1 MAITKIHPVRNT
13 KAAVNYIIDKDKTDG
28 EIYVS
33 SYACAAQ
40 TADLEFEETASMGS
54 GLGNVNAQ
62 HLIQSFKPGEV
73 DAVTAH
79 EIGNRLAM

>member
-1 MAITKIHPVRNT
+1 MAITKIYPVRNT

-40 TADLEFEETASMGS
+40 TADLEFEPAFSET
-54 GLGNVNAQ
+54 
-62 HLIQSFKPGEV
+62 
-73 DAVTAH
+73 
-79 EIGNRLAM
+79 